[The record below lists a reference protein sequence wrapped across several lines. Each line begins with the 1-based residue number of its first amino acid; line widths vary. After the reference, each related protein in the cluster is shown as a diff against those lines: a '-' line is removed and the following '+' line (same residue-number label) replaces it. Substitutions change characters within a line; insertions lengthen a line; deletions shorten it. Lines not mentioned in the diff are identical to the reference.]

1 MNEFE
6 KSINNLG
13 GKWLINGGEKLNQN
27 DREKYINF
35 RFFLDDIF
43 DAIRR
48 IRIKN
53 QFFDV

>member
-1 MNEFE
+1 MTN
-6 KSINNLG
+6 
-13 GKWLINGGEKLNQN
+13 KWGEKLNQN
-27 DREKYINF
+27 NREKYINF

-53 QFFDV
+53 QFLDA